1 MIKPITF
8 TNKGQQIIGMLHL
21 PDKLKPG
28 EKTPAITMFH
38 GFTGNKSE
46 SHRFFVHVARALCR
60 NGFTVL
66 RFDFRGSGDS
76 DGEFEDMTV
85 PGELSDAEAS
95 LSYLSSLSFVDE
107 NRLGII
113 GLSMGGRVA
122 AVLASKDRRVR
133 FAILYS
139 AALSPLRQ
147 RFLSGIDKAS
157 LEKLNKGEAIR
168 LSSGWYL
175 KKPFFDTLDS
185 PVPYDV
191 MGSIKCPVLIVH
203 GDADQ
208 VVPVQT
214 AIKGYNIIKNLNGKN
229 ELHIVK
235 GGDHVFSLKEH
246 TQEVI
251 AKTVKWLKTLQ
262 LERFAEQSSKTPPAT
277 GITTWD
283 HSKPWFHGSPL
294 RFKVLRKGSTVTQ
307 DRELAE
313 VFSHEPSIVS
323 ISENGIKHDGRKPG
337 FLYRIAE
344 DIMPGDVQPHPRS
357 SLPEGKEWITT
368 RDLKVELIGLTVIS
382 EDELLTEEEM
392 ASLKKK
398 FNKQTG

>member
-1 MIKPITF
+1 VKP
-8 TNKGQQIIGMLHL
+8 
-21 PDKLKPG
+21 
-28 EKTPAITMFH
+28 
-38 GFTGNKSE
+38 
-46 SHRFFVHVARALCR
+46 
-60 NGFTVL
+60 
-66 RFDFRGSGDS
+66 SG
-76 DGEFEDMTV
+76 
-85 PGELSDAEAS
+85 
-95 LSYLSSLSFVDE
+95 
-107 NRLGII
+107 
-113 GLSMGGRVA
+113 
-122 AVLASKDRRVR
+122 
-133 FAILYS
+133 S
-139 AALSPLRQ
+139 AA
-147 RFLSGIDKAS
+147 
-157 LEKLNKGEAIR
+157 
-168 LSSGWYL
+168 
-175 KKPFFDTLDS
+175 FFDTLDS

-313 VFSHEPSIVS
+313 TLCPVTSSRIHGLPCRKAK
-323 ISENGIKHDGRKPG
+323 NGSP
-337 FLYRIAE
+337 
-344 DIMPGDVQPHPRS
+344 
-357 SLPEGKEWITT
+357 PET
-368 RDLKVELIGLTVIS
+368 
-382 EDELLTEEEM
+382 
-392 ASLKKK
+392 
-398 FNKQTG
+398 